1 MAKET
6 KAEEFRS
13 LSVEQ
18 LAEQL
23 DETREKLMRMR
34 FQRATG
40 ELKDHNLPRITRRK
54 IAQLQTILKE
64 KGGVVR
70 QAVPKAEKPE
80 ATKAKK
86 AKPVKKTATKAAKEP
101 EKKTEGDV

>member
-6 KAEEFRS
+6 KAEEFRN

-54 IAQLQTILKE
+54 IAQLLTILKE
-64 KGGVVR
+64 KGGVIRV
-70 QAVPKAEKPE
+70 AAPKAEKAE
-80 ATKAKK
+80 TAKK
-86 AKPVKKTATKAAKEP
+86 PQKQPKKAATKAAKET
-101 EKKTEGDV
+101 EKKTEGEA

>member
-6 KAEEFRS
+6 KAEEFRN
-13 LSVEQ
+13 LSVDQ

-23 DETREKLMRMR
+23 DETREQLMRMR

-40 ELKDHNLPRITRRK
+40 ELKDQNLPRLTRRK
-54 IAQLQTILKE
+54 IAQLLTILKE

-70 QAVPKAEKPE
+70 AAAPKAEKAE
-80 ATKAKK
+80 TAKK
-86 AKPVKKTATKAAKEP
+86 TEKQPKKAATKAAKET
-101 EKKTEGDV
+101 EKKTEGEA